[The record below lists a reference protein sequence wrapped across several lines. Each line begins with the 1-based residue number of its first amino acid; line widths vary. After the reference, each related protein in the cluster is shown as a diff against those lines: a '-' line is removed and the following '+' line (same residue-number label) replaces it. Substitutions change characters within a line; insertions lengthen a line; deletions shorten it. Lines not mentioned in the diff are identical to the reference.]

1 MIYVL
6 DTNVISDLSRNLSI
20 VVNNHDQKLQQGH
33 SLVLCSPVY
42 YESLRGLLKKNATS
56 QINGLNALKAAYDW
70 QVVTEQD
77 WLDATELWANADNK
91 GRRLSDID
99 ILIAALTRRLN
110 ATLVSADTDFDALPI
125 KREDWRVPTS

>member
-6 DTNVISDLSRNLSI
+6 DTNVISDLSRNVSI
-20 VVNNHDQKLQQGH
+20 VIAHHDRKLQQGH

-56 QINGLNALKAAYDW
+56 QIAGLNALKAALDW
-70 QVVTEQD
+70 QIVIEQD
-77 WLDATELWANADNK
+77 WIETARLWAVTDNI

-99 ILIAALTRRLN
+99 LLIAAITSRLN
-110 ATLVSADTDFDALPI
+110 ATLVSADDDFDALPI
-125 KREDWRVPTS
+125 KHENWRVTAS